1 MFDYVIPVTQ
11 PLPTISMQIIR
22 SIPKLKLTSHVG
34 FPANEHHKAKA
45 PKEDLAS
52 EVKCSIMRSQCAK
65 EEYTLQ
71 SYYAVVP
78 KHMLVNNSVVE

>member
-65 EEYTLQ
+65 EGIYLAKLLCCRPQT
-71 SYYAVVP
+71 YAC
-78 KHMLVNNSVVE
+78 